1 MYKKVL
7 DCIKNIFNNYFEV
20 SITVSS
26 ILIIVIAA
34 FIDWYFFLMACPM
47 CILTRYVFGLV
58 AISGLISLIL
68 KRKYFGYILI
78 IISSVIGLLVTLIQ
92 IYIQNMS
99 PEQIAQLAGSCSRP
113 FHISVEYEGIITTIK
128 ETLEGGPSCAED
140 GMRILFNFAE
150 WAFIFFFVYLVFT
163 VLKTKKG

>member
-26 ILIIVIAA
+26 ILIIVLAA

-47 CILTRYVFGLV
+47 CILTRYVFCLV

-68 KRKYFGYILI
+68 KRKYFGYVLI
-78 IISSVIGLLVTLIQ
+78 IISSVIGLLVTLRQ

-99 PEQIAQLAGSCSRP
+99 TEQIAQLAGGCSRP
-113 FHISVEYEGIITTIK
+113 FHTSVEYEGVITAIK
-128 ETLEGGPSCAED
+128 KTLEGGPSCAED

-150 WAFIFFFVYLVFT
+150 WAFIFFFVYLVIT
-163 VLKTKKG
+163 ALKIKKG

>member
-20 SITVSS
+20 SITVTS

-78 IISSVIGLLVTLIQ
+78 IISSVIGLLVTLRQ

-99 PEQIAQLAGSCSRP
+99 PEQIAQLAGGCSRP

-128 ETLEGGPSCAED
+128 KTLEGGPSCAED
-140 GMRILFNFAE
+140 GMRFLFNFAE
-150 WAFIFFFVYLVFT
+150 WGFIFFFVYLIAT
-163 VLKTKKG
+163 ILKIRSG

>member
-20 SITVSS
+20 SIIVSS

-78 IISSVIGLLVTLIQ
+78 IISSVIGLLVTLRQ

>member
-78 IISSVIGLLVTLIQ
+78 IISSVIGLLVTLRQ

>member
-20 SITVSS
+20 SIIVSS

-78 IISSVIGLLVTLIQ
+78 IISSVIGLLVTLRQ

-150 WAFIFFFVYLVFT
+150 WAFIFFFVYLVVT

>member
-26 ILIIVIAA
+26 ILIIVLAA

-78 IISSVIGLLVTLIQ
+78 IISSVIGLLVTLRQ

>member
-7 DCIKNIFNNYFEV
+7 DCIKNIFNNYFEG
-20 SITVSS
+20 SIIVSS

-78 IISSVIGLLVTLIQ
+78 IISSVIGLLVTLRQ

>member
-1 MYKKVL
+1 MYKIVL
-7 DCIKNIFNNYFEV
+7 DRIKNIFNNYFEV
-20 SITVSS
+20 SITVTS

-78 IISSVIGLLVTLIQ
+78 IISSVIGLLVTLRQ
-92 IYIQNMS
+92 IYIQNVL
-99 PEQIAQLAGSCSRP
+99 PEQIAQLPGGCSRP
-113 FHISVEYEGIITTIK
+113 LHTSVDYDGIITTIK
-128 ETLEGGPSCAED
+128 KALEGGPSCAED
-140 GMRILFNFAE
+140 GMRILFNFSE
-150 WAFIFFFVYLVFT
+150 SPFIFFFVYLVIT
-163 VLKTKKG
+163 ALKIKKS

>member
-78 IISSVIGLLVTLIQ
+78 IISSVIGLLVTLRQ

-163 VLKTKKG
+163 VLKTKKS

>member
-7 DCIKNIFNNYFEV
+7 DCIKNIFNNYFEG
-20 SITVSS
+20 SIIVSS

-78 IISSVIGLLVTLIQ
+78 IISSVIGLLVTLRQ

-163 VLKTKKG
+163 VLKTKKS